1 MDEPAVIE
9 NKIKPKKII
18 VPMILLLV
26 FLGILAGGYFLFG
39 KDLLNKK
46 KETVVVE
53 KTETSSPPESPFSR
67 LLTSDTANAGQYPYF
82 PENTETFLDEAK
94 TFQMKAFQPI
104 FKEFI
109 AATPTLNYL
118 VVDYPDTF
126 GETLKETRI
135 PLRGQIL
142 YAESSTDGRV
152 LIGSLM
158 LKDLLKPGDQF
169 GIYYLSSIPSDFSLD
184 MPYCQIPGQ
193 EIQKTEC
200 VLAFGKQLTD
210 KQGENIFYPL
220 FVYKVL
226 KQ

>member
-109 AATPTLNYL
+109 ESSPNSYI
-118 VVDYPDTF
+118 VVDYSDNL
-126 GETLKETRI
+126 GGALKEAKVF
-135 PLRGQIL
+135 LGSQIS
-142 YAESSTDGRV
+142 YTDKETGVREV
-152 LIGSLM
+152 IDSVK
-158 LKDLLKPGDQF
+158 LKDLLKLGNQF
-169 GIYYLSSIPSDFSLD
+169 GIYYLSMFPSDFSFG
-184 MPYCQIPGQ
+184 MPYCQSQ
-193 EIQKTEC
+193 EQAGQKTEC
-200 VLAFGKQLTD
+200 LFAYYKQISD
-210 KQGENIFYPL
+210 VKGENIFYPFFL
-220 FVYKVL
+220 YRVL
-226 KQ
+226 KN